1 MILDCSSDAS
11 TVIDESFLEG
21 LDDLFPTEGDR
32 LYDGPVANDRLS
44 DDPHHH
50 HHHRDVPPFHPN
62 QHGSNAVVKNEMY
75 FTSLAAP
82 SVRFVAPTS
91 RSSGS
96 GSDNMHLP
104 PKSPQTE
111 RPIAHRSGTSPG
123 IFKSCFA
130 SSARQSHLFRC
141 KTEPVLCAH
150 NLEES
155 PSNEGGQSL
164 HPQLL
169 FSSSSKALAHY
180 QTPIACRPLTDTCAI
195 YPWELSVCVAESLIA
210 ELRSRFGTLSA
221 LREVPRFRRSLSDP
235 YSAFNAAPLNPIS
248 GELSVSHSLDSLSHR
263 HFEGVRS
270 RQQQNTF
277 GQTMKGFPVGGGG
290 GGSTPRDD
298 EVSPASIFKP
308 GSTRRLS
315 QSTGSLLGSIYI
327 DPSPMLSPNKRKS
340 PTECPQGIAEV
351 PAFNHSRIQTSS
363 DYCCRPVS
371 SGIVGSGLSSTDTSR
386 QLTLKSKSKAK
397 SRRMSSCF
405 RLLASTVEEADS
417 AIAADCS
424 LPESSYLDPIAEQS
438 SDKKVPDDCSSFGSF
453 SPEPIAKYPKSKLLD
468 HRRKSSGLPIAATI
482 YSSSRVVILNA
493 SSSGHNDSHVH
504 SHSGNDLDVSFGMHG
519 NCNDFSV
526 LDTSCDTNDVR
537 KNMHSSPELAAS
549 VGTNESNFKGV
560 VIGGVYQHCF
570 DGAFPLVA
578 AATASDK
585 RVVHVAVQDCG
596 SLSLSLYLPKDK
608 LVKQIDLGPD
618 WRWIRCSPT
627 GYLAFRESSQRSM
640 QVYYFLP
647 KHPNDWR
654 DDSLLMDA
662 VSSSSSSSDT
672 DNIESRRRALSQQV
686 RRNSIIIP
694 QHELRSFAVDHH
706 LKIAADDNRGV
717 ALDIEMDCQPL
728 GASSPEHLMAN
739 SIKSIDCDDDI
750 HGNNFLSTH
759 AAEDLNFSMNQTM
772 SPMSS
777 TCDPTAADVSCVG
790 ILDHSLL
797 DAAVVSNSNSE
808 HFCNSSLIALVLDYL
823 IDDSS
828 LIGGSIAMI
837 QRSASQSEGGGGG
850 TKTRRMGAK
859 RLESPNTE
867 VTLKSANELLSYQTV
882 NKAWC
887 LAAYMVI
894 AKRRS
899 GLKASSSL
907 AAMTTSDRYMSFV
920 RKFSDGKFLSE
931 GACKR
936 VYCVR
941 NPSNDSLEAVSVMD
955 IDDLLSRDMGDSI
968 TQELQISLLCSSLV
982 TLNICPNLVRVYSL
996 FQSPFDAPKASWR
1009 ARSLEE
1015 LRTGRFLRAPAPSLR
1030 DKDRGRYQFIRMEF
1044 CSGGDMEE
1052 MVRKARTLQVDTLR
1066 SLLFQMCFSLYACR
1080 DKLCLRH
1087 FDVKLLNFFVTDG
1100 RSLASC
1106 GEQVSNF
1113 YYLSITCLLACLSK
1127 LLMRC

>member
-1 MILDCSSDAS
+1 LLISDCSSDAS
-11 TVIDESFLEG
+11 TVIDESFQEW
-21 LDDLFPTEGDR
+21 LDEPFSTEGGR
-32 LYDGPVANDRLS
+32 PHDGPVANDRLPNP
-44 DDPHHH
+44 DDPHGDVPPF
-50 HHHRDVPPFHPN
+50 HHHRDVPPFHPWSKAI
-62 QHGSNAVVKNEMY
+62 SNEVY

-82 SVRFVAPTS
+82 NVKFVGTS
-91 RSSGS
+91 
-96 GSDNMHLP
+96 SDNIHLP

-111 RPIAHRSGTSPG
+111 RSVAHRSGTSPG
-123 IFKSCFA
+123 IFNNYFV
-130 SSARQSHLFRC
+130 SSKGHLVRC
-141 KTEPVLCAH
+141 KTEPMLNAH

-155 PSNEGGQSL
+155 PSNEEQSL
-164 HPQLL
+164 YPQPL
-169 FSSSSKALAHY
+169 FSTSKTLVHFL
-180 QTPIACRPLTDTCAI
+180 TPIACKPLMDCCAV
-195 YPWELSVCVAESLIA
+195 YPWELSACVTESLIA

-221 LREVPRFRRSLSDP
+221 QREVPRLRRSLSDP
-235 YSAFNAAPLNPIS
+235 YTAFHAAPLNPTS
-248 GELSVSHSLDSLSHR
+248 GEFSISHSLDSFSYR

-270 RQQQNTF
+270 RQQNMF
-277 GQTMKGFPVGGGG
+277 GQTMKGFPVGPSM
-290 GGSTPRDD
+290 GGSTPRD
-298 EVSPASIFKP
+298 ELSPASIFKA
-308 GSTRRLS
+308 GTTRRLS
-315 QSTGSLLGSIYI
+315 QSTGSLLGSIYV

-351 PAFNHSRIQTSS
+351 PAFNHSRIQTSG
-363 DYCCRPVS
+363 DFRPVS
-371 SGIVGSGLSSTDTSR
+371 VHVGFSNTDTSR
-386 QLTLKSKSKAK
+386 QLSLRSKSKAK

-405 RLLASTVEEADS
+405 RSLASTVEESDS
-417 AIAADCS
+417 TVAADRS
-424 LPESSYLDPIAEQS
+424 LPESSFLDPIAEQYC
-438 SDKKVPDDCSSFGSF
+438 SDKKVIVDLSFGSF
-453 SPEPIAKYPKSKLLD
+453 SPEPIAKYPKSKVD
-468 HRRKSSGLPIAATI
+468 RRKSSGPAAANNN
-482 YSSSRVVILNA
+482 SSDR
-493 SSSGHNDSHVH
+493 NDSQVH

-519 NCNDFSV
+519 NNDYSV
-526 LDTSCDTNDVR
+526 LETSCDTNDVR
-537 KNMHSSPELAAS
+537 KNMLSSPELAD
-549 VGTNESNFKGV
+549 VGFNESNFKGV

-618 WRWIRCSPT
+618 WRWIRCCPT

-654 DDSLLMDA
+654 DDSLMDA
-662 VSSSSSSSDT
+662 VSSSDYV
-672 DNIESRRRALSQQV
+672 DRRRRALSQQV
-686 RRNSIIIP
+686 KRNSIIP
-694 QHELRSFAVDHH
+694 QHELRSFGGDHH
-706 LKIAADDNRGV
+706 LKIVDDNPS
-717 ALDIEMDCQPL
+717 LDIEMDCQPL
-728 GASSPEHLMAN
+728 GASSPDHLLDN

-759 AAEDLNFSMNQTM
+759 SAEDFNFSMNQTM

-777 TCDPTAADVSCVG
+777 TCDPAADVSCVG
-790 ILDHSLL
+790 LPDHSLL
-797 DAAVVSNSNSE
+797 DVVSNSNSE

-828 LIGGSIAMI
+828 LIGSIAMI
-837 QRSASQSEGGGGG
+837 QQSAPLNEGGCR

-859 RLESPNTE
+859 RLESPNIE

-899 GLKASSSL
+899 GLKASGPT
-907 AAMTTSDRYMSFV
+907 MTTSDRYMSFV

-941 NPSNDSLEAVSVMD
+941 HPSNDSLEAVSVMD
-955 IDDLLSRDMGDSI
+955 IDDLVSRDMSDSI

-1015 LRTGRFLRAPAPSLR
+1015 LRTGRFLKAPAPSLR
-1030 DKDRGRYQFIRMEF
+1030 DKNRGRYQFIRMEF

-1052 MVRKARTLQVDTLR
+1052 LVRRACTLQIDTLR
-1066 SLLFQMCFSLYACR
+1066 SFLFQMCFSLYACR
-1080 DKLCLRH
+1080 DKLSLRH

-1100 RSLASC
+1100 RSLAKC

-1113 YYLSITCLLACLSK
+1113 YLSSIYCLLVSQPLI
-1127 LLMRC
+1127 RC

>member
-1 MILDCSSDAS
+1 MLISDCSSDAS
-11 TVIDESFLEG
+11 TVIDESFQEW
-21 LDDLFPTEGDR
+21 LDDPFSTEGGR
-32 LYDGPVANDRLS
+32 PHDGPVANDRLPNP
-44 DDPHHH
+44 DDPHGDVPPF
-50 HHHRDVPPFHPN
+50 HHHRDVPPFHPW
-62 QHGSNAVVKNEMY
+62 SKAISSEVY

-82 SVRFVAPTS
+82 NVKFVGPS
-91 RSSGS
+91 
-96 GSDNMHLP
+96 SDNIHLP
-104 PKSPQTE
+104 PKSPQTIE
-111 RPIAHRSGTSPG
+111 RSVAHRSGTSPG
-123 IFKSCFA
+123 IFKNCFV
-130 SSARQSHLFRC
+130 SSKGHLVRC
-141 KTEPVLCAH
+141 KTEPMLNAH

-155 PSNEGGQSL
+155 PSNEEQSL
-164 HPQLL
+164 HPQPL
-169 FSSSSKALAHY
+169 FSTSKTLVHFL
-180 QTPIACRPLTDTCAI
+180 TPIACKPLTDCCAV
-195 YPWELSVCVAESLIA
+195 YPWELSACVTESLIA
-210 ELRSRFGTLSA
+210 ELRRRFGTLSA
-221 LREVPRFRRSLSDP
+221 QREVPRLRRSLSDP
-235 YSAFNAAPLNPIS
+235 YSAFHAAPLNPTS
-248 GELSVSHSLDSLSHR
+248 GEFSISHSLDSISYR

-270 RQQQNTF
+270 RQQNMF
-277 GQTMKGFPVGGGG
+277 GQTMKGFPVGPSM
-290 GGSTPRDD
+290 GGSIPRD
-298 EVSPASIFKP
+298 EVSPASIFKT
-308 GSTRRLS
+308 GTTRRLS
-315 QSTGSLLGSIYI
+315 QSTGSLLGSIYV

-363 DYCCRPVS
+363 DFRPVS
-371 SGIVGSGLSSTDTSR
+371 VHVGFSNADTSR
-386 QLTLKSKSKAK
+386 QLSLRSKSKAK

-405 RLLASTVEEADS
+405 RSLASTVEESDS
-417 AIAADCS
+417 TVAADRS
-424 LPESSYLDPIAEQS
+424 LPESSFLDSIAKHYC
-438 SDKKVPDDCSSFGSF
+438 SDKKVIVDLSFGSF
-453 SPEPIAKYPKSKLLD
+453 SPEPIAKYPKSKVD
-468 HRRKSSGLPIAATI
+468 RRKSSGLAAVNSN
-482 YSSSRVVILNA
+482 SSDR
-493 SSSGHNDSHVH
+493 NDSQVH

-519 NCNDFSV
+519 NNDYSV
-526 LDTSCDTNDVR
+526 LETSCDTNDVR
-537 KNMHSSPELAAS
+537 KNMLSSPELAD
-549 VGTNESNFKGV
+549 VGFNESNFKGV

-654 DDSLLMDA
+654 DDSLMDA
-662 VSSSSSSSDT
+662 VSSSDYV
-672 DNIESRRRALSQQV
+672 DRRRRALSQQV
-686 RRNSIIIP
+686 RRNSIIP
-694 QHELRSFAVDHH
+694 QHELRSFGGDHH
-706 LKIAADDNRGV
+706 LKIVDDNPS
-717 ALDIEMDCQPL
+717 LHIEMDCQPL
-728 GASSPEHLMAN
+728 GASSPEHLLDN

-759 AAEDLNFSMNQTM
+759 AADDLNFSMNQTM

-777 TCDPTAADVSCVG
+777 TCDPVADVSCVG
-790 ILDHSLL
+790 FPDHSLL
-797 DAAVVSNSNSE
+797 DVVSNSNSE

-828 LIGGSIAMI
+828 LIGSIAMI
-837 QRSASQSEGGGGG
+837 QQSAPLNEGGCR

-859 RLESPNTE
+859 RLESPNIE

-899 GLKASSSL
+899 GLKASGPT
-907 AAMTTSDRYMSFV
+907 MTTSDRYMSFV

-941 NPSNDSLEAVSVMD
+941 HPSNGSLEAVSVMD
-955 IDDLLSRDMGDSI
+955 IDDLVSRDMSDSI

-1015 LRTGRFLRAPAPSLR
+1015 LRTGRFLKAPAPSLR

-1052 MVRKARTLQVDTLR
+1052 LVRRACTLQVDTLR
-1066 SLLFQMCFSLYACR
+1066 SFLFQMCFSLYACR
-1080 DKLCLRH
+1080 DKLSLRH

-1100 RSLASC
+1100 RSLARC
-1106 GEQVSNF
+1106 GEQVRNF
-1113 YYLSITCLLACLSK
+1113 YLSSIYCLLVAASHP
-1127 LLMRC
+1127 LLISYEGLCIQFHASHRLWCQYV

>member
-1 MILDCSSDAS
+1 M
-11 TVIDESFLEG
+11 IDESFQEG
-21 LDDLFPTEGDR
+21 LDDLFPTEGG
-32 LYDGPVANDRLS
+32 LSYDGPVTNDRLPP
-44 DDPHHH
+44 DDLHHH
-50 HHHRDVPPFHPN
+50 SDMPPFHPN
-62 QHGSNAVVKNEMY
+62 QHGSKVLVNEVY

-82 SVRFVAPTS
+82 NVRFI
-91 RSSGS
+91 GS
-96 GSDNMHLP
+96 TGSDNIHLP

-111 RPIAHRSGTSPG
+111 RSFAHRSGTSPG
-123 IFKSCFA
+123 ILKSCFVTNK
-130 SSARQSHLFRC
+130 SCLVRC
-141 KTEPVLCAH
+141 KTEPLLSAY

-155 PSNEGGQSL
+155 PSNQEQPL
-164 HPQLL
+164 YPQPL
-169 FSSSSKALAHY
+169 FSSSKTLAHY
-180 QTPIACRPLTDTCAI
+180 QTPIACKPLTDCCPVV
-195 YPWELSVCVAESLIA
+195 YPWELSACVAESLIA

-221 LREVPRFRRSLSDP
+221 QREAPRFRRSLSDP
-235 YSAFNAAPLNPIS
+235 YSAFNAAPLNSAS
-248 GELSVSHSLDSLSHR
+248 GDLSTSHSLDSISLR

-270 RQQQNTF
+270 RQQNTF
-277 GQTMKGFPVGGGG
+277 GQTMKGFPVGPSM
-290 GGSTPRDD
+290 GGSTPRD
-298 EVSPASIFKP
+298 EFSPASILKT
-308 GSTRRLS
+308 GTTRRLS
-315 QSTGSLLGSIYI
+315 QSTGSLLGSLYV
-327 DPSPMLSPNKRKS
+327 DPSPMLSPNKRRS

-351 PAFNHSRIQTSS
+351 PAFNHSRIQTSG
-363 DYCCRPVS
+363 DFRPVAVHAS
-371 SGIVGSGLSSTDTSR
+371 SSSTDTSR
-386 QLTLKSKSKAK
+386 QLTLRSKSKAK

-405 RLLASTVEEADS
+405 RSLASTVEEADS
-417 AIAADCS
+417 SIAADHS
-424 LPESSYLDPIAEQS
+424 LPESSFLDPIAEYS
-438 SDKKVPDDCSSFGSF
+438 SDNKKVEDLSFGSF
-453 SPEPIAKYPKSKLLD
+453 SPEPIAKHPKSKVD
-468 HRRKSSGLPIAATI
+468 RRKSSGSAN
-482 YSSSRVVILNA
+482 RVVIFHA
-493 SSSGHNDSHVH
+493 SSSGHNDSQVH

-519 NCNDFSV
+519 NNDYSV
-526 LDTSCDTNDVR
+526 LETSCDTNDVR
-537 KNMHSSPELAAS
+537 KNMLNSPELAAA
-549 VGTNESNFKGV
+549 GINESNFKGV

-654 DDSLLMDA
+654 DSLMDA
-662 VSSSSSSSDT
+662 TSSDNV
-672 DNIESRRRALSQQV
+672 DSRRRALSQQV
-686 RRNSIIIP
+686 RRNSIIP
-694 QHELRSFAVDHH
+694 QHELRSFAADHH
-706 LKIAADDNRGV
+706 LKIADDNRDV
-717 ALDIEMDCQPL
+717 ALDIEMDCKPL
-728 GASSPEHLMAN
+728 GAVSSPEHLLDN
-739 SIKSIDCDDDI
+739 SIKSIDCDDDM

-759 AAEDLNFSMNQTM
+759 AAEDLNLSMNQTM

-777 TCDPTAADVSCVG
+777 TADVSQCVDLCL
-790 ILDHSLL
+790 LDHSLL
-797 DAAVVSNSNSE
+797 DAVVSNSNSE

-823 IDDSS
+823 IDDIS
-828 LIGGSIAMI
+828 LIGSIAMI
-837 QRSASQSEGGGGG
+837 KQSIPLSGEGGGG

-859 RLESPNTE
+859 RLESPNRE
-867 VTLKSANELLSYQTV
+867 VLLKSANELLSYQTV

-899 GLKASSSL
+899 GLKAPGP
-907 AAMTTSDRYMSFV
+907 AMTTSDRYMSFV
-920 RKFSDGKFLSE
+920 RKFSEGKFLSE
-931 GACKR
+931 GACKQ

-941 NPSNDSLEAVSVMD
+941 HPSNDALEAVSVMN
-955 IDDLLSRDMGDSI
+955 IDDLVSRDMSDSI

-996 FQSPFDAPKASWR
+996 FQSPFDAPKASWTR

-1015 LRTGRFLRAPAPSLR
+1015 LRTGRFLKAPLPSLR

-1052 MVRKARTLQVDTLR
+1052 LVRKACTLQVDTLR
-1066 SLLFQMCFSLYACR
+1066 SFLFQMCFSLYACR

-1100 RSLASC
+1100 RSLARCS
-1106 GEQVSNF
+1106 EQVSYF
-1113 YYLSITCLLACLSK
+1113 YHLLLACLLTTASHV
-1127 LLMRC
+1127 LLPVCAL